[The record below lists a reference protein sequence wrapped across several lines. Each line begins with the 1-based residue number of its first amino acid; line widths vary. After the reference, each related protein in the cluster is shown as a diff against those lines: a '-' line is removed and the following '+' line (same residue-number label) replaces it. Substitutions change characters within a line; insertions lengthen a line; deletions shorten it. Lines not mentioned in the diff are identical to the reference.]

1 MSGPT
6 AVTVPGV
13 SLVIRGRR
21 VVLPDGERPAAVA
34 IGDGRIAAVLSA
46 GAPVPG
52 VAEVVLGDDEVL
64 LPGLVDTHVHVN
76 EPGRSGWEGFT
87 TATRAAS
94 AGGVTTIVDMPL
106 NSDPPTIDPAAL
118 DLKRAAARAAG
129 CYVDVGFWG
138 GAVPTNVGRL
148 AELLDAGALGV
159 KCFLVDSG
167 IPEFPPLDD
176 LEVASVLREIAA
188 AGGVLLAHAEDPAVL
203 AAAPQPRGRSYHDFL
218 ASRPA
223 EAEDQ
228 AIARL
233 VTLAAVTGARVHVVH
248 LSSASALPLLA
259 DARRD
264 GVRIT
269 AETCPHYLSFAAE
282 DIPDGATQYK
292 CCPPIRDAANRD
304 GLWKGLGDG
313 LIDLIVS
320 DHCPCPAA
328 LKSLASGDFGT
339 AWGGISSLQLGLPVV
354 WTIAKDRGHRLADVA
369 HWMATA
375 PAGLAG
381 LPSKGRITAGADADF
396 CVFAPEEAWLIEPA
410 TLHHRHPL
418 TPYTGRL
425 VTGRVR
431 ATWLR
436 GERINDSRPTGRLL
450 SGTSDE

>member
-1 MSGPT
+1 MSGET
-6 AVTVPGV
+6 IGGEATTGTVQVTGHQGDEIPAYLAHPPGPGPFAGV
-13 SLVIRGRR
+13 
-21 VVLPDGERPAAVA
+21 VVLHHMPGYDEATKEITRTFAANGYTAIMPNLHWRDAPGASPD
-34 IGDGRIAAVLSA
+34 D
-46 GAPVPG
+46 
-52 VAEVVLGDDEVL
+52 
-64 LPGLVDTHVHVN
+64 
-76 EPGRSGWEGFT
+76 
-87 TATRAAS
+87 AS
-94 AGGVTTIVDMPL
+94 
-106 NSDPPTIDPAAL
+106 
-118 DLKRAAARAAG
+118 AAARAAG

-148 AELLDAGALGV
+148 SELLDAGALGV

-188 AGGVLLAHAEDPAVL
+188 VDGVLLAHAEDPAVL
-203 AAAPQPRGRSYHDFL
+203 AAAPQPRGRSYQDFL

-269 AETCPHYLSFAAE
+269 AETCPHYLSLAAE

-304 GLWKGLGDG
+304 GLWKGLADG
-313 LIDLIVS
+313 LIDLVVS

-328 LKSLASGDFGT
+328 LKSLASGDFET

-354 WTIAKDRGHRLADVA
+354 WTVAKDRGHGLADVA
-369 HWMATA
+369 HWMAAA

-381 LPSKGRITAGADADF
+381 LPSKGRITVGADADL
-396 CVFAPEEAWLIEPA
+396 CVFAPAETWLIEPA
-410 TLHHRHPL
+410 ALHHRHPL

-436 GERINDSRPTGRLL
+436 GERISDSRPTGRLL

>member
-1 MSGPT
+1 MTGPT

-21 VVLPDGERPAAVA
+21 VVLPDGERAAAVA
-34 IGDGRIAAVLSA
+34 IGNGRIAAVLPA

-52 VAEVVLGDDEVL
+52 AAEIVLSDDEVL

-76 EPGRSGWEGFT
+76 EPGRTGWEGFT

-118 DLKRAAARAAG
+118 DVKRAAARAAG

-148 AELLDAGALGV
+148 SELLDAGALGV

-188 AGGVLLAHAEDPAVL
+188 VDGVLLAHAEDPAVL
-203 AAAPQPRGRSYHDFL
+203 AAAPQPRGRSYQDFL

-233 VTLAAVTGARVHVVH
+233 VTLAAVTGARVHIVH

-269 AETCPHYLSFAAE
+269 AETCPHYLSLAAD

-304 GLWKGLGDG
+304 GLWKGLADG
-313 LIDLIVS
+313 LIDLVVS

-328 LKSLASGDFGT
+328 LKSLASGDFEA

-354 WTIAKDRGHRLADVA
+354 WTVAKDRGHGLADVA
-369 HWMATA
+369 HWMAAA

-381 LPSKGRITAGADADF
+381 LPSKGRITVGADADL
-396 CVFAPEEAWLIEPA
+396 CVFAPAETWLIEPA
-410 TLHHRHPL
+410 ALHHRHPL

-436 GERINDSRPTGRLL
+436 GKRISDSRPTGRLL

>member
-1 MSGPT
+1 MTGPT

-21 VVLPDGERPAAVA
+21 VVLPDGERAAAVA
-34 IGDGRIAAVLSA
+34 IGNGRIAAVLPA

-52 VAEVVLGDDEVL
+52 AAEIVLSDDEVL

-76 EPGRSGWEGFT
+76 EPGRTGWEGFT

-118 DLKRAAARAAG
+118 DAKRAAARAAG

-148 AELLDAGALGV
+148 SELLDAGALGV

-188 AGGVLLAHAEDPAVL
+188 VDGVLLAHAEDPAVL
-203 AAAPQPRGRSYHDFL
+203 AAAPQPRGRSYQDFL

-269 AETCPHYLSFAAE
+269 AETCPHYLSLAAE

-304 GLWKGLGDG
+304 GLWKGLADG
-313 LIDLIVS
+313 LIDLVVS

-328 LKSLASGDFGT
+328 LKSLASGDFET

-354 WTIAKDRGHRLADVA
+354 WTVAKDRGHGLADVA
-369 HWMATA
+369 HWMAAA

-381 LPSKGRITAGADADF
+381 LPSKGRITVGADADL
-396 CVFAPEEAWLIEPA
+396 CVFAPAETWLIEPA
-410 TLHHRHPL
+410 ALHHRHPL

-436 GERINDSRPTGRLL
+436 GKRISDSRPTGRLL

>member
-1 MSGPT
+1 MTGP
-6 AVTVPGV
+6 AVVTVPGV

-21 VVLPDGERPAAVA
+21 VVLSDGERPATVAV
-34 IGDGRIAAVLSA
+34 GNGRILAILSV
-46 GAPVPG
+46 GTPVPG
-52 VAEVVLGDDEVL
+52 ATEVVLGDDEVL

-76 EPGRSGWEGFT
+76 EPGRTGWEGFA
-87 TATRAAS
+87 TATRAAA

-118 DLKRAAARAAG
+118 DAKLAAARAAD
-129 CYVDVGFWG
+129 CHVDVGFWG
-138 GAVPTNVGRL
+138 GAVPANVGRL
-148 AELLDAGALGV
+148 ADLLDAGVLGV

-167 IPEFPPLDD
+167 VPEFPPLDD
-176 LEVASVLREIAA
+176 IELASVLRELAA
-188 AGGVLLAHAEDPAVL
+188 VDGLLLAHAEDPAVL
-203 AAAPQPRGRSYHDFL
+203 AAAPRPEGRSYHDFL
-218 ASRPA
+218 TSRPA

-228 AIARL
+228 AVARL

-269 AETCPHYLSFAAE
+269 AETCPHYVSLAAE
-282 DIPDGATQYK
+282 DIPDGATQFK

-304 GLWKGLGDG
+304 ALWKGLADG
-313 LIDLIVS
+313 LIDLVVS

-328 LKSLASGDFGT
+328 LKSLATGDFGT

-354 WTIAKDRGHRLADVA
+354 WTAAKDRGHGLADVA

-381 LPSKGRITAGADADF
+381 LPSKGRITVGADADF
-396 CVFAPEEAWLIEPA
+396 CVFAPEETWLIVPA
-410 TLHHRHPL
+410 ALHHRHPL
-418 TPYTGRL
+418 TPYNGRL

-431 ATWLR
+431 GTWLR
-436 GERINDSRPTGRLL
+436 GQRISDSRPAGRLL
-450 SGTSDE
+450 TGTRDG

>member
-1 MSGPT
+1 MTRPT
-6 AVTVPGV
+6 VVTVPGV
-13 SLVIRGRR
+13 RLVFRGRR

-34 IGDGRIAAVLSA
+34 VGNGRILAILSA
-46 GAPVPG
+46 GTPVPG
-52 VAEVVLGDDEVL
+52 ATEVVLGDDEVL

-76 EPGRSGWEGFT
+76 EPGRTAWEGFA
-87 TATRAAS
+87 TATRAAA

-118 DLKRAAARAAG
+118 DAKVAAAHAAR
-129 CYVDVGFWG
+129 CHVDVGFWG
-138 GAVPTNVGRL
+138 GAVPANVGRL
-148 AELLDAGALGV
+148 TELLDAGVLGV

-167 IPEFPPLDD
+167 VPEFPPLDD
-176 LEVASVLREIAA
+176 IELASVLREIAA
-188 AGGVLLAHAEDPAVL
+188 VDGLLLVHAEDPAIL
-203 AAAPQPRGRSYHDFL
+203 AAAPQPHGRSYNDFV
-218 ASRPA
+218 ATRPA
-223 EAEDQ
+223 EAEVQ
-228 AIARL
+228 AVARL

-269 AETCPHYLSFAAE
+269 AETCPHYMSLAAE
-282 DIPDGATQYK
+282 DIPDGATQFK

-304 GLWKGLGDG
+304 ALWKGLADG
-313 LIDLIVS
+313 LIDLVVS

-328 LKSLASGDFGT
+328 LKSLATGDFGT
-339 AWGGISSLQLGLPVV
+339 AWGGISSLQLGLPIV
-354 WTIAKDRGHRLADVA
+354 WTAAKDRGHGLADVA

-381 LPSKGRITAGADADF
+381 LPSKGRITVGADADF

-410 TLHHRHPL
+410 ALHHRHPL
-418 TPYTGRL
+418 TPYDGRL

-436 GERINDSRPTGRLL
+436 GQRISDSQPTGRHLI
-450 SGTSDE
+450 GTQDG

>member
-1 MSGPT
+1 
-6 AVTVPGV
+6 
-13 SLVIRGRR
+13 
-21 VVLPDGERPAAVA
+21 
-34 IGDGRIAAVLSA
+34 
-46 GAPVPG
+46 
-52 VAEVVLGDDEVL
+52 
-64 LPGLVDTHVHVN
+64 
-76 EPGRSGWEGFT
+76 
-87 TATRAAS
+87 
-94 AGGVTTIVDMPL
+94 
-106 NSDPPTIDPAAL
+106 
-118 DLKRAAARAAG
+118 
-129 CYVDVGFWG
+129 VDVGFWG

-148 AELLDAGALGV
+148 SELLDAGALGV

-188 AGGVLLAHAEDPAVL
+188 VDGVLLAHAEDPAVL
-203 AAAPQPRGRSYHDFL
+203 AAAPQPRGRSYQDFL

-269 AETCPHYLSFAAE
+269 AETCPHYLSLAAE

-304 GLWKGLGDG
+304 GLWKGLADG
-313 LIDLIVS
+313 LIDLVVS

-328 LKSLASGDFGT
+328 LKSLASGDFET

-354 WTIAKDRGHRLADVA
+354 WTVAKDRGHGLADVA
-369 HWMATA
+369 HWMAAA

-381 LPSKGRITAGADADF
+381 LPSKGRITVGADADL
-396 CVFAPEEAWLIEPA
+396 CVFAPAETWLIEPA
-410 TLHHRHPL
+410 ALHHRHPL

-436 GERINDSRPTGRLL
+436 GERISDSRPTGRLL